1 MTSKEFSAIV
11 DEHYE
16 GLYRFACSLTGNQ
29 PDGADLVQQTFLI
42 WAKKHWQLRD
52 KSKTKTWLFTTLR
65 REFLR
70 GHKRRAKMFAETE
83 ENNPANEGVVQA
95 DQDQHLDATL
105 VLEKMNQLPLEYREP
120 LCLFYLKEFSYQEIA
135 ELLEVPIGTIM
146 SRLSRAKKQLRHK
159 LDHA

>member
-1 MTSKEFSAIV
+1 MTSKEFSTIV
-11 DEHYE
+11 DAHYE
-16 GLYRFACSLTGNQ
+16 GLFRFACSLSGNE

-52 KSKTKTWLFTTLR
+52 KSKTKTWLYTTLR

-70 GHKRRAKMFAETE
+70 GYQRKTKLFADSGSE
-83 ENNPANEGVVQA
+83 EPPQEGMVEA
-95 DQDQHLDATL
+95 DQDQQMDANL
-105 VLEKMNQLPLEYREP
+105 ILEKMNQLPLEYREP

-146 SRLSRAKKQLRHK
+146 SRLSRAKKQLRNK